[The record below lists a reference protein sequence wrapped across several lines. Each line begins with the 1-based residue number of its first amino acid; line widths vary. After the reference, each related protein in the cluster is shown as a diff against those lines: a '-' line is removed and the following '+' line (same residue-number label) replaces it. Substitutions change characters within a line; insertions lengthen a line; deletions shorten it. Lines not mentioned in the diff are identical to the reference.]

1 MNRPILIC
9 IVVLSLLLVITPF
22 DALTQSSNESPTIVV
37 SEVKAPSR
45 TISFTTHEL
54 KRIESNP
61 RYVLTKLG
69 PVTEKRCV
77 YPRRVSSCIWSCSGG
92 TKVRTCN
99 GVIVRALE
107 SFWGK

>member
-9 IVVLSLLLVITPF
+9 TVVLSLFLVITPF
-22 DALTQSSNESPTIVV
+22 DALTQNSEPPTIVV
-37 SEVKAPSR
+37 SEVKAPAR
-45 TISFTTHEL
+45 TISFTPHEL
-54 KRIESNP
+54 RRIESNP

-69 PVTEKRCV
+69 PDTEKRCV